1 MIQRRQSRTVVV
13 GKVPIGGK
21 NPVIVQS
28 MTKTATSDVDATV
41 REILELEEAGCQIIR
56 VAVPK
61 AGDAQAIAEIK
72 KRIHIP
78 IVADIHFAP
87 TLAFAALEA
96 GADKIRINPGNIK
109 DREVLTKIARAAA
122 SRGVPMRIGVNG
134 GSIVP
139 MDIRLA
145 DRAANAPF
153 DLSEYMAHEAF
164 EWIEFFETIGFR
176 DFVVSLKASTVLDT
190 VRATQKVAAGCD
202 YPLHLGVTHAGAI
215 EEATI
220 RSAMGIGSLL
230 LQGIGDT
237 IRVSIAGPPLDEI
250 KVGREILK
258 SLGLAAPGINLVAC
272 PSCGRSEID
281 LAKTVEEIKRRT
293 AGFKGNMHIAVMGCE
308 VNGPGESVEGDIGL
322 VAGRGF
328 AFIYKNGKK
337 HRRIPEATMID
348 EFVAEVKAMSAE
360 SKAPGSSSS

>member
-1 MIQRRQSRTVVV
+1 MILRRQSRTVVV
-13 GKVPIGGK
+13 GRVPVGGRS
-21 NPVIVQS
+21 PIAVQS
-28 MTKTATSDVDATV
+28 MTKTPTTDVDATV
-41 REILELEEAGCQIIR
+41 REIHQLEEAGCQIIR

-61 AGDAQAIAEIK
+61 LADAQAIAAIK
-72 KRIHIP
+72 KRIRIP
-78 IVADIHFAP
+78 LVADIHFAP

-109 DREVLTKIARAAA
+109 DKVILEKIARDAAN
-122 SRGVPMRIGVNG
+122 RGVPMRIGVNG

-145 DRAANAPF
+145 GRAADAPF

-164 EWIEFFETIGFR
+164 EWIGFFESIGFR
-176 DFVVSLKASTVLDT
+176 NFVVSLKASTVLDT

-202 YPLHLGVTHAGAI
+202 YPLHLGVTHAGPI
-215 EEATI
+215 EEATV
-220 RSAMGIGSLL
+220 RSSMGIGALL
-230 LQGIGDT
+230 LEGIGDT
-237 IRVSIAGPPLDEI
+237 IRVSIAGPPLDEVR
-250 KVGREILK
+250 VGREILR
-258 SLGLAAPGINLVAC
+258 SLGLAQPGMNIVAC

-337 HRRIPEATMID
+337 HRRISEANMID
-348 EFVAEVKAMSAE
+348 EFVAEVQAMSAE
-360 SKAPGSSSS
+360 AKASESGG